1 MLQWG
6 RVGEDAEVRR
16 SQCRDL
22 VHVSCFN
29 GAASVR
35 TRKFGCGRSGIHR
48 GLSLQ
53 WGRVGEDAEVFTV
66 EKVVK
71 HLSRLQWGR
80 VGEDAEV
87 RIWAS

>member
-35 TRKFGCGRSGIHR
+35 TRKCLLWRRWLSICRGFNGAASVRTRKYGFGQAKGG
-48 GLSLQ
+48 GNELQ
-53 WGRVGEDAEVFTV
+53 WGRVGEDAEVYV
-66 EKVVK
+66 
-71 HLSRLQWGR
+71 
-80 VGEDAEV
+80 A
-87 RIWAS
+87 